1 MTENRINFVL
11 TVDEENTIK
20 TSLQTIFNTLKPHA
34 VVLSDDERKTLIRS
48 ADRTLPFIEK
58 SASYVVT
65 HAQFKPDYVDADELA
80 ADVNGYKLS
89 SRLLTPAAEIFRMLE
104 DIAMLSGSEAYSSAL
119 SYYRN
124 VKMQARDNRPGAKI
138 VADDLAQRF
147 VGQGKSKPAK

>member
-1 MTENRINFVL
+1 MTENRINFTL
-11 TVDEENTIK
+11 TDAERNTVEASFK
-20 TSLQTIFNTLKPHA
+20 TIGDILRPHA
-34 VVLSDDERKTLIRS
+34 IVLSENDRKMLPRS
-48 ADRTLPFIEK
+48 ADGTLPFIEK

-65 HAQFKPDYVDADELA
+65 HSQFKPDYVDADELNT
-80 ADVNGYKLS
+80 DVNGYKLS

-147 VGQGKSKPAK
+147 TKPGKSTPIK